1 MKIFS
6 NSVKRTALLLL
17 IILAGCSSMREVD
30 TLYKTGDYEAVIAE
44 CERILSA
51 DSTNANAHFLMGRS
65 LHKTGKIEE
74 ALHHLEQAKQ
84 LKPDDGE
91 FTDALIDI
99 KLAYSDSLAARDNKY
114 KALQQLK
121 SAVQLD
127 STSEKTRWKIAGF
140 YERENMLDNALVH
153 LKKLNAADDIERIDA
168 RIAEAE
174 DLVQE
179 GIEDFKKYAYRSAN
193 NKFTKAVEINSDNKD
208 AGYYQT
214 LSNGVLLYNVGDK
227 SSLWD
232 AIEAFGKA
240 MSLRWDSGEPHFYMA
255 LAYEKKDRRE
265 FDNAIAEYKLAIEK
279 EPDGYFVP
287 QSRKKIKELTELK
300 KRLEDFW
307 GK

>member
-1 MKIFS
+1 MMAFS
-6 NSVKRTALLLL
+6 NRVKRAALLLL
-17 IILAGCSSMREVD
+17 IILAGCSSVREAD
-30 TLYKTGDYEAVIAE
+30 TLYKTGDYNAVIAE

-65 LHKTGKIEE
+65 LQQIGKIED
-74 ALHHLEQAKQ
+74 ALHHLEQAQQ
-84 LKPDDGE
+84 LKPTDRE
-91 FTDALIDI
+91 FTDALINVT
-99 KLAYSDSLAARDNKY
+99 LAFSDSLTARDNKY

-121 SAVQLD
+121 TAVQLD
-127 STSEKTRWKIAGF
+127 STSEKARWKLARF
-140 YERENMLDNALVH
+140 YERENMLENALVH
-153 LKKLNAADDIERIDA
+153 MNKLNAAEHIQRINT
-168 RIAEAE
+168 RIASADE
-174 DLVQE
+174 LVQD
-179 GIEDFKKYAYRSAN
+179 GIIDIRKYAYQSAN
-193 NKFTKAVEINSDNKD
+193 KKFTEAVEINSDNKD
-208 AGYYQT
+208 ARYYQT
-214 LSNGVLLYNVGDK
+214 LSNGILLYNAGDK

-240 MSLRWDSGEPHFYMA
+240 MSLRWNSGEPHFYMA

-287 QSRKKIKELTELK
+287 QSRKKIKELTKLK